1 VSQTVEK
8 PATEPVAGVP
18 GSSFAHQ
25 PLTRRL
31 AGAGQQLGVLGALVV
46 ACLLFSILSPYFW
59 TVDNG
64 LNIGQ
69 AVSYTGIVA
78 AITTMVLV
86 AGGLDLSIGAVMAL
100 SSCLVADLLGSG
112 MGLVPAVAIAL
123 AAGAGVGVVNGVLIA
138 RVGINAFVVTI
149 GTQFIARGLAY
160 LVTGGQAQSVTDQ
173 RIIDLGQGK
182 IAGLPASLLLM
193 LVAFA
198 LVGWML
204 ARTQFG
210 THVYAIGGTPGGR
223 MARLA
228 GIKVERRLIQVYVLS
243 ATFAALAG
251 IVVAGYTGT
260 GDAAALLG
268 VELTIIA
275 AAILGGTSLLGG
287 RGTVFGTL
295 VGVLLLGVITNGIVL
310 LDLGTSAQ
318 YLVQG
323 AALLLAV
330 VIDEVRTKRAAR

>member
-1 VSQTVEK
+1 MTKTSEPLTAADAVSLQGEWRDERTLLQR
-8 PATEPVAGVP
+8 AAGV
-18 GSSFAHQ
+18 
-25 PLTRRL
+25 
-31 AGAGQQLGVLGALVV
+31 GQQIGVLGALVV
-46 ACLLFSILSPYFW
+46 ACILFSILSPYFW

-112 MGLVPAVAIAL
+112 MALVPAVAIAL
-123 AAGAGVGVVNGVLIA
+123 AAGAAIGAVNGVLIA
-138 RVGINAFVVTI
+138 YVGINAFVVTI

-160 LVTGGQAQSVTDQ
+160 LVTGGQAESVTDE
-173 RIIDLGQGK
+173 RILDLGQGK
-182 IAGLPASLLLM
+182 IAGIPASLLLM
-193 LVAFA
+193 LVVFG

-204 ARTQFG
+204 ARTRFG
-210 THVYAIGGTPGGR
+210 RHVYAIGGTPGGR

-260 GDAAALLG
+260 GDAGALLG

-287 RGTVFGTL
+287 RGTVVGTL
-295 VGVLLLGVITNGIVL
+295 IGVLLLGVITNGIVL

-330 VIDEVRTKRAAR
+330 VIDEVRTKRATR